1 MNKNI
6 KLLVFPDSLLL
17 ISQIEEV
24 VPEEIG
30 EPDCRLIEPFVVKG
44 DFLEP
49 WMNEYSNQNIY
60 MMHSDKFITILD
72 PNIPLIQKYKEL
84 IK

>member
-1 MNKNI
+1 MNI
-6 KLLVFPDSLLL
+6 KLILFPNSLIL

-24 VPEEIG
+24 VPDEIG
-30 EPDCRLIEPFVVKG
+30 EPDCKIVEPFIVNG

-49 WMNEYSNQNIY
+49 WLIEYSNQNVF
-60 MMHSDKFITILD
+60 MMHSDKFLTIAD
-72 PNIPLIQKYKEL
+72 PNPPLLEKYKEL